1 MSEIKIEKTDNTA
14 IAKFVF
20 KKIITQD
27 SFEYGSIE
35 DADNSN
41 LVQQLFHLP
50 FVKKVF
56 VTANFIAIEKFEIV
70 EWEDVQEELKEMLSA
85 YTSANDSIFNPKSK
99 PSLVEVFAESTP
111 NPNVQKFVTNKL
123 LTSQNIEVL
132 NINDAKGVPIAFE
145 LIEFPFVKE
154 VFISG
159 NYISIM
165 KSESADWFEI
175 NTEIRDFIKEYL
187 QSDRR
192 IVSENYQ
199 PKVAS
204 KSSSKP
210 EYEQTNDDISKQ
222 IIAILDE
229 YIKPAVA
236 SDGGNIQFLSYIEET
251 KEVNV
256 VLQGACNGCPSS
268 TITLKNGIET
278 TLKQFLPGK
287 IESVNAIN

>member
-1 MSEIKIEKTDNTA
+1 MLMI
-14 IAKFVF
+14 
-20 KKIITQD
+20 
-27 SFEYGSIE
+27 
-35 DADNSN
+35 
-41 LVQQLFHLP
+41 
-50 FVKKVF
+50 KVF

-256 VLQGACNGCPSS
+256 ILQGACNGCPSS

-278 TLKQFLPGK
+278 TLKQFLPDHLKVQSGQ
-287 IESVNAIN
+287 